1 MVSAQLEGY
10 VTAAALGAAA
20 GAVYDLLRTV
30 RLRRRRSAPLTHVL
44 DAVFL
49 LAAAPALLWYALRV
63 GEGELRLVMLS
74 AMGLGALVY
83 LWALSPLVLPLWD
96 FWLGVAA
103 GTARLLWRPA
113 AWLGAPAGGAAVT
126 PAGRGGE
133 KNWVQ
138 GEKSLS
144 FPEKM
149 RYDKEKTRGKGGE
162 GTWQRQPRRSGGA
175 TPC

>member
-113 AWLGAPAGGAAVT
+113 AWLGAAVKKIGCR
-126 PAGRGGE
+126 AKKAFLFRRKCAMIKKRRGE
-133 KNWVQ
+133 KEAS
-138 GEKSLS
+138 GH
-144 FPEKM
+144 
-149 RYDKEKTRGKGGE
+149 GKG
-162 GTWQRQPRRSGGA
+162 S
-175 TPC
+175 

>member
-1 MVSAQLEGY
+1 MVSTQLEGY

-103 GTARLLWRPA
+103 GTARR
-113 AWLGAPAGGAAVT
+113 
-126 PAGRGGE
+126 
-133 KNWVQ
+133 
-138 GEKSLS
+138 
-144 FPEKM
+144 
-149 RYDKEKTRGKGGE
+149 
-162 GTWQRQPRRSGGA
+162 A
-175 TPC
+175 THCST